1 MSSQLKDLIRSGSI
15 DAALR
20 LAAEGNEPAAKLF
33 EVRGYN
39 GDVDIAAAEE
49 VIDAGGTLTF
59 PTQARVHALVSGSAN
74 DVGGKVASG
83 TFTFAD
89 NNVLDGTDEGTITI
103 VDFYKANGEKATGQ
117 INITNFAAL
126 AGKTITVDDTTI
138 TEGSDFDAEVS
149 NEKTA
154 RNIAAALAG
163 ETAVTA
169 TVNTGS
175 AVVEIEAAA
184 IGTAGNS
191 IALETNA
198 ASGIALSGAT
208 LAGGKAVL
216 TVTVDLDTFVA
227 GTDFDAETDN
237 DTTAA
242 NLAAAIDTTGVTA
255 TAEGAVVTITLD
267 TNGLQS
273 SHIALATSNT
283 NAATISGDELAGG
296 SDLLT
301 LQVNGVDFVAGVD
314 FDVGAS
320 KEDTAQNF
328 VDALNA
334 SEDVGIDGL
343 VTASLAGAVV
353 TVSAVAQGTAA
364 NSYTL
369 TSDTDSVTAS
379 GSGTMAGGR
388 ADGTGAREILV
399 TGLDANYAEIT
410 ETVVLNGTN
419 SVNTVNSYLR
429 INELR
434 VTEVGSG
441 AAAAGNITATAATD
455 TTVTSRILA
464 GQNVSRQAVY
474 TVPAS
479 KTAFMVNAYAALPN
493 QASKKAQVEV
503 LARPYGLGYE
513 QKDLL
518 CVNADNKGYSESMR
532 AISFAAKTDIKMLA
546 TVSAD
551 NSVVQAGMQLLVV
564 KDA

>member
-1 MSSQLKDLIRSGSI
+1 MSSQLKDLLRAGSI

-39 GDVDIAAAEE
+39 GDVDTGAAEE

-59 PTQARVHALVSGSAN
+59 PTQARVHAVVSSSAN

-83 TFTFAD
+83 TFTFND
-89 NNVLDGTDEGTITI
+89 NNVLDGTDAGTVTI
-103 VDFYKANGEKATGQ
+103 VDFDKANGEKATGQ

-138 TEGSDFDAEVS
+138 TEGVDFDAEVS

-154 RNIAAALAG
+154 QNIATALAA
-163 ETAVTA
+163 ETAVEA
-169 TVNTGS
+169 SVNTGS
-175 AVVEIEAAA
+175 AVVVILAAS

-267 TNGLQS
+267 TNGAQGTHL
-273 SHIALATSNT
+273 ALATSNT
-283 NAATISGDELAGG
+283 SAATVSGEELAGG

-301 LQVNGVDFVAGVD
+301 LEVNGVSFVAGVD
-314 FDVGAS
+314 FEVGADL
-320 KEDTAQNF
+320 EETAQNF

-334 SEDVGIDGL
+334 SEDVGIAGL
-343 VTASLAGAVV
+343 VTASRADEVV
-353 TVSAVAQGTAA
+353 TVVAVAQGTAA
-364 NSYTL
+364 NSYTFVA
-369 TSDTDSVTAS
+369 DTDSVTES

-388 ADGTGAREILV
+388 ADGTGVREVLI
-399 TGLDANYAEIT
+399 TGLSSTYAEIT

-419 SVNTVNSYLR
+419 AVNTVNSYLR
-429 INELR
+429 INKMQA
-434 VTEVGSG
+434 TEVGSG
-441 AAAAGNITATAATD
+441 AVAAGNITATAATD
-455 TTVTSRILA
+455 STVTSRILT
-464 GQNVSRQAVY
+464 GQNESRQAVY
-474 TVPAS
+474 TVPLNQ
-479 KTAFMVNAYAALPN
+479 TAFMVSSYAALPN
-493 QASKKAQVEV
+493 QASKKVQVEV
-503 LARPYGLGYE
+503 LARPFGLGYV

-518 CVNADNKGYSESMR
+518 CVNADNKGYSESTR
-532 AISFAAKTDIKMLA
+532 NISFAAKTDIKMLA

-551 NSVVQAGMQLLVV
+551 NSVVHAGMQLLVV